1 MLGDYFYHSIIRKT
15 LVSFGTLFNQIY
27 IRKVDASDG
36 SVGEMKVPLA
46 YGPSQKFL
54 ARLEQNPD
62 LNRAVQITLPRMSFE
77 MNGITYDPSRK
88 VSVTQAFKAVDDNSR
103 VKRVY
108 MPVPYNVGFEL
119 NIMCKLNDDALQ
131 ILEQIL
137 PFFQPSFSVTVELV
151 DSIGEK
157 RDIPIVLESM
167 NFTDD
172 YEGDFSTRR
181 ALIYTL
187 QFTAKSYL
195 FGPIADST
203 DGLIRKVQVDYHGS
217 TDTSIS
223 RREMRYTATPQARKD
238 YDKDADTTGAVI
250 SENLTK
256 SETQI
261 TANDTSPFS
270 VGDRIIIDSEIM
282 KVDKKT
288 STTLSVRRAFSS
300 TIAAEH
306 LTGSKISVLSTA
318 DDVLI
323 APGDDFG
330 FNETSSFFQDGGSF
344 SVARQTDV

>member
-306 LTGSKISVLSTA
+306 ITGAKISVLSTA

-344 SVARQTDV
+344 SVGRQTDV